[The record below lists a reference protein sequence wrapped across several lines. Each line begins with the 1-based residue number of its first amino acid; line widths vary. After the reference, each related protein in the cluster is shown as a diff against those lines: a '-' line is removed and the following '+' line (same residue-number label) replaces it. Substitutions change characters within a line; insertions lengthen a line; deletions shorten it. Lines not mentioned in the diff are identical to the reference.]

1 MNENLKKIEH
11 VIGIDLGHG
20 ETSAAICSL
29 QWDTSV
35 EQLEPVKDLKL
46 SGSNAVIPSAIT
58 FLEDGSARIGEAAF
72 NIDLLKQAQ
81 VHVGFKKKPVD
92 VDGEAEKIMT
102 RFMKEVYNLIRSI
115 YAGILTDGN
124 HLVYIATPSG
134 WDKDTKQLYVK
145 MAQAAGLPTPND
157 GVTSESRAAF
167 VKAQHDATLLLGRSM
182 DKGAIV
188 FDMGSSTLDFTYMN
202 TSENLDHP
210 IDNGYDCGASHVE
223 KTILEN
229 LEKENEAIQ
238 LFEKK
243 YPELRD
249 YLSFLV
255 RRFKED
261 VYTRPDE
268 RIRKTYN
275 FEDFIEDEDLED
287 ERFKIAF
294 MPGEL
299 DQLLEKEGYIDS
311 IRKALIDFKSK
322 YIPGKPIYGVLL
334 TGGASKM
341 TFIKQLV
348 CACWDLSEDQVHYDI
363 DPSLT
368 ISRGVAEVARMD
380 LRTGGMEKSLS
391 QDIQELENSDDIYNM
406 FIDEFS
412 KQFSQKFSEDL
423 QVALENYA
431 TSSTDYCRE
440 DLQQF
445 ITLAANHA
453 VESMTSRSPKILE
466 TAVENNLKDIQEK
479 VERIRLHYIQEGMKM
494 NVSYDVSVP
503 KFNNDD
509 MDLNEMMASV
519 VAEIMSD
526 KMFWSGL
533 ASSALVAGLLI
544 PGVRLFAGAALAL
557 KFLFGKS
564 EEEKQKEVMT
574 QKLTQSERQQDQ
586 TAILS
591 KLEQVT
597 NDTEQK
603 VKTKLASDPQVKRTI
618 KQCVAK
624 TLQNY
629 RENLKAARLL
639 ID

>member
-1 MNENLKKIEH
+1 MNESLKHIEH

-35 EQLEPVKDLKL
+35 EQLDPVKDLKL

>member
-1 MNENLKKIEH
+1 MNESLKQIEH

-35 EQLEPVKDLKL
+35 EQLDPVKDLKL

-102 RFMKEVYNLIRSI
+102 RFMKEVYNLIRAS

-134 WDKDTKQLYVK
+134 WDKATKQLYVK

-223 KTILEN
+223 KAILEN

-275 FEDFIEDEDLED
+275 FEDFIEDADLED

-322 YIPGKPIYGVLL
+322 FIPGKPIYGVLL
-334 TGGASKM
+334 TGGASRM

-391 QDIQELENSDDIYNM
+391 QDIKELENSDDIYNM

-445 ITLAANHA
+445 ITLAANQA
-453 VESMTSRSPKILE
+453 VESMTSKSPQILE

-544 PGVRLFAGAALAL
+544 PGVRLFAGAALAI

-574 QKLTQSERQQDQ
+574 KKLSQSERQQDQ
-586 TAILS
+586 TSILS

-597 NDTEQK
+597 SDTEQK
-603 VKTKLASDPQVKRTI
+603 VKTKLASDPQVKQTI